1 MSSSSAPICRYL
13 GHADY
18 ESVLQA
24 MQRFTEQRDSG
35 QADEIWIVEHDPV
48 YTLGR
53 AGNRA
58 NLLNVENIP
67 VVQVDRGGDV
77 TYHGPGQLV
86 VYLLA
91 DIKRLDM
98 SVRQVVNAIE
108 ASIVDYLASLGI
120 ESQARADAPGV
131 YVEGRK
137 IASLGLRVRRGCCYH
152 GLAMNIDMD
161 MSPWAGINACNL
173 GVPITQISELLD
185 NAPTFSEAAQA
196 VSNTL
201 AKKLGYS
208 ELINTDSNLF
218 YE

>member
-1 MSSSSAPICRYL
+1 M
-13 GHADY
+13 
-18 ESVLQA
+18 
-24 MQRFTEQRDSG
+24 
-35 QADEIWIVEHDPV
+35 
-48 YTLGR
+48 
-53 AGNRA
+53 
-58 NLLNVENIP
+58 
-67 VVQVDRGGDV
+67 
-77 TYHGPGQLV
+77 
-86 VYLLA
+86 
-91 DIKRLDM
+91 
-98 SVRQVVNAIE
+98 
-108 ASIVDYLASLGI
+108 ASLGI

-152 GLAMNIDMD
+152 GLAMNVDMD